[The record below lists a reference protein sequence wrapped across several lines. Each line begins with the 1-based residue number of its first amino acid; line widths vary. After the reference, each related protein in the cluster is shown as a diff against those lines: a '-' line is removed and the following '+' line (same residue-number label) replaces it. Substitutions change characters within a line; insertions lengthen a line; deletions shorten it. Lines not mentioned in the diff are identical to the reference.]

1 MAVTWVWSNASMA
14 ARVSPETPAAPART
28 RAYTGGEELA
38 NAATHGLGAA
48 SAVAGLSLLVV
59 FAVRHGDRWC
69 LASAIVYGLSL
80 VLLYAASTLYHG
92 LPQPRAKH
100 VFQILDHA
108 SIYLLIAGSYT
119 PFTLITLRPRGGYWM
134 FGLIWGLALAGVAA
148 EAFWVHRPK
157 WLSALVYVGLGWL
170 AVFMLKPLAAELPR
184 PGLWLLVAGGLAYT
198 LGTAFYMLKRQR
210 FAHAVWHLFVLGG
223 STCHFLSIFLFVL
236 PPV

>member
-1 MAVTWVWSNASMA
+1 MRSMVA
-14 ARVSPETPAAPART
+14 TVSPGTPAAPPRA
-28 RAYTGGEELA
+28 RAYPGGEEIA

-48 SAVAGLSLLVV
+48 SAVGGLSLLVV
-59 FAVRHGDRWC
+59 FALRHGDGWH

-80 VLLYAASTLYHG
+80 VLLYASSTLYHG
-92 LPQPRAKH
+92 VPQPRAKH
-100 VFQILDHA
+100 VFRILDHA

-119 PFTLITLRPRGGYWM
+119 PFALVTLRAHGGFWI
-134 FGLIWGLALAGVAA
+134 FGVIWGLALAGVAA

-170 AVFMLKPLAAELPR
+170 AVVMIRPLAAGLPR

-198 LGTAFYMLKRQR
+198 LGTAFYVLKRR
-210 FAHAVWHLFVLGG
+210 RYAHAVWHLFVLGG
-223 STCHFLSIFLFVL
+223 STCHFLAIFLFVL